1 MERLVGEGFTMTG
14 RSKKAGSRGRR
25 VLLSTFLGL
34 GILAS
39 ALEGVST
46 ATDYYCHTVANSYC
60 GQYYHN
66 GWTPTCLW
74 LGGSDGSSRGV
85 YQKRADGSFP
95 RIGTVYF
102 RDANGDA
109 FNDVSF
115 YRDQHIAGWSYI
127 SSVTLYGYSCWKFR
141 FLTTDELVSHG
152 FIAAPQISPDVF
164 SGGSSVGSTF
174 MGFGAC
180 TIPGC

>member
-1 MERLVGEGFTMTG
+1 MPRGTAVAPLEINMPTQPANVARWQPTKRGGLTMERLVAEGFTMTG

-109 FNDVSF
+109 F
-115 YRDQHIAGWSYI
+115 
-127 SSVTLYGYSCWKFR
+127 
-141 FLTTDELVSHG
+141 
-152 FIAAPQISPDVF
+152 
-164 SGGSSVGSTF
+164 
-174 MGFGAC
+174 
-180 TIPGC
+180 